1 MAKFSYQAINQS
13 GHTVTGS
20 LEADSKGAVQD
31 ILNSRGL
38 IPGDIKTAGQAGG
51 WSMENINTAL
61 SRVKAPEL
69 ILFSK
74 QLATMLRAGV
84 PILRIFQV
92 LESQTE
98 NLKLRRIISVIVQ
111 DIQEGS
117 SLAKSFRKHPKVF
130 SPLYCSMVEAGETA
144 GSLPEVLE
152 RLIYIIQHEFK
163 IKQDIKSAMTYPAVV
178 VVALSIAFVVL
189 LTFVVPK
196 FVSIFNKVGID
207 IPWPTQVA
215 MTLYQFLHNYWY
227 LVIGGTVAVIGG
239 LAYYVKTP
247 GGRLARDTL
256 FLEIPLIGSVLKKSV
271 MSRFASIFAILQSSG
286 VGILDSMQILSA
298 TINNAAVSKEFD
310 KISDLLKEG
319 RGIAGPLRTA
329 KYFTPMVINMVA
341 IGEESGNL
349 DEMLREVAAHYD
361 SEVAYSV
368 DRMTN
373 LIGPILVVGLAA
385 VVGFFALA
393 IFLPMWDMTKMAT
406 KM

>member
-13 GHTVTGS
+13 GRNVTGT

-31 ILNSRGL
+31 ILSTRGL
-38 IPGDIKTAGQAGG
+38 IPGEIRSAGQAGG

-61 SRVKAPEL
+61 ARVKPPDL

-98 NLKLRRIISVIVQ
+98 NLKLRRIISIIVQ

-117 SLAKSFRKHPKVF
+117 SLAKAFRRHPKIF
-130 SPLYCSMVEAGETA
+130 SQLYCSMVEAGEMA

-152 RLIYIIQHEFK
+152 RLIYIIQHEYK
-163 IKQDIKSAMTYPAVV
+163 IRKDIVSAMTYPAIV
-178 VVALSIAFVVL
+178 VVALSIAFFVL

-196 FVSIFNKVGID
+196 FVTIFNKVGLE

-215 MTLYQFLHNYWY
+215 MGLYQFFANYWY
-227 LVIGGTVAVIGG
+227 LAIGGTAAIIIG

-247 GGRLARDTL
+247 GGRLVRDTL
-256 FLEIPLIGSVLKKSV
+256 FLEIPVIGPVLKKSV
-271 MSRFASIFAILQSSG
+271 MSRFASIFAILQGSG

-298 TINNAAVSKEFD
+298 TINNAAISREFD
-310 KISDLLKEG
+310 KISNLLKEG
-319 RGIAGPLRTA
+319 RALPGHSGAPNISRPWSSTWWPLARNPEIWTRCC
-329 KYFTPMVINMVA
+329 
-341 IGEESGNL
+341 GR
-349 DEMLREVAAHYD
+349 LRNT
-361 SEVAYSV
+361 
-368 DRMTN
+368 MTRKW
-373 LIGPILVVGLAA
+373 PIPWTV
-385 VVGFFALA
+385 
-393 IFLPMWDMTKMAT
+393 
-406 KM
+406 